1 MVNFF
6 IRRPIVSIVLSILI
20 VLLGVVVIRGLS
32 VEQYPF
38 LAPPNIRVTGTYPGA
53 SAEAV
58 EQSVAVPIEQEV
70 NGVDRMIYMKSSNTS
85 DGRMLLDVNFE
96 VGTDQDTANVL
107 TQNRVS
113 TAAARLPAEVNQQG
127 VTVKKQSP
135 SILMVVSLYSPKD
148 AYDANFLINYCGI
161 NLRDQLLRIP
171 GIAQV
176 DLFGGTDYGMR
187 VWIKPDMMGKL
198 GLVPSDIISAIKEQ
212 NIQAPAGKIGGAP
225 TPKDQEMTQTL
236 STPGRLITP
245 EEFEN
250 VIIRQTATGAVIR
263 VKDIGHV
270 ELGSQDYNS
279 FGRLNG
285 KPGGAMAV
293 YLLPGA
299 NQLKAAETIYET
311 MEHAK
316 SLFPPDMD
324 YKIVYDT
331 TPAVEAS
338 IHEIL
343 KTFVEALILVTLVV
357 YIFLQNIRATIIP
370 LLTIPVS
377 LIGTFIF
384 FPVLGFSI
392 NTLSMFGL
400 VLAIGIVVDDAI
412 VVVEAVI
419 HHLEHGLSPKDAT
432 VQAMKEVSA
441 PVIGIALILSAVFV
455 PVALL
460 AGLVGSMYKQFA
472 LTIAISVLL
481 SAFNALT
488 LTPALCALLL
498 KPPKPAWGPLGVFFR
513 GFNKVFDIV
522 TNGYVSGSRILVR
535 RGIITI
541 GIVVAVVVG
550 AGFFAKLIPAGF
562 IPDEDQ
568 GILGVNVQ
576 LPPGASLTRTN
587 EVLKRV
593 ETILGKTEGIDS
605 YQTVGG
611 YGVVTNTYQPNYG
624 TLFARLKPWEER
636 HGAAL
641 HVKGIMAELQKQFA
655 DIPEAIVFPF
665 NIPTLSGF
673 GAASGFNFLI
683 QDRSGSMTVDEL
695 GEQTRK
701 FIAAARQR
709 PELGNVFTSFDP
721 NYPQVKVDLD
731 REKARTLGV
740 PVNEVFQAMSTA
752 MGGAFVNDF
761 NRFGRLYRV
770 YVQAQ
775 PESRLKSDDIGKIYV
790 RSQTS
795 NRMVPLSTLVTI
807 KDIAGTELTTRF
819 NLLRSVE
826 LQGSPA
832 KGYTSGQ
839 ALAAL
844 EQTFADTMPKEMSYA
859 YSQLTYQEKI
869 APPPGPTF
877 ILAIVVVFLL
887 LAAMYE
893 SWRLPWAV
901 LLGSPLVALGALFG
915 VWLFG
920 FDNNVYVQIG
930 LVMLIGLAA
939 KNAILIVEFAKAKHE
954 EGLSLEDA
962 ALTSARL
969 RFRPILM
976 TAFAFILG
984 VVPLMKASGAGAG
997 AQNVMGTGVFF
1008 GMLVATALGVF
1019 IIPGNFTF
1027 IENLGRRRK
1036 KKVDDGT
1043 PPIPVDTLERPIEP
1057 GVGHGPPIA
1066 ARVGSGHP

>member
-1 MVNFF
+1 MANFF
-6 IRRPIVSIVLSILI
+6 INRPIVSIVLSILI
-20 VLLGVVVIRGLS
+20 VLMGVVVIRGLS

-107 TQNRVS
+107 TQNRTA

-148 AYDANFLINYCGI
+148 SYDANFLINYCGI

-187 VWIKPDMMGKL
+187 VWFKPDMMAKL
-198 GLVPSDIISAIKEQ
+198 GLVPADVINAIKEQ
-212 NIQAPAGKIGGAP
+212 NVQSPAGKIGGSP

-236 STPGRLITP
+236 SAPGRLVTP

-250 VIIRQTATGAVIR
+250 VIVRQTATGAVVRI
-263 VKDIGHV
+263 KDIGHV

-316 SLFPPDMD
+316 TLFPPDMD

-357 YIFLQNIRATIIP
+357 YIFLQNLRATIIP
-370 LLTIPVS
+370 MLTIPVS

-384 FPVLGFSI
+384 FPILGFSI

-419 HHLEHGLSPKDAT
+419 HHLEHGLTPKDAT

-488 LTPALCALLL
+488 LTPALCALML
-498 KPPKPAWGPLGVFFR
+498 KPPKPTRGPLGIFFR
-513 GFNKVFDIV
+513 GFNKVFEV
-522 TNGYVSGSRILVR
+522 TTNGYVSAARVLVR

-541 GIVVAVVVG
+541 GIVVAVVLG
-550 AGFFAKLIPAGF
+550 AGFFAKRIQAGF

-576 LPPGASLTRTN
+576 LPPGASLVRTS
-587 EVLKRV
+587 EVLKQV
-593 ETILGKTEGIDS
+593 EDILAKTEGIES
-605 YQTVGG
+605 YQTIGG
-611 YGVVTNTYQPNYG
+611 YGVVTNTYQSNYG

-636 HGAAL
+636 HGEAL
-641 HVKGIMAELQKQFA
+641 HVKGIMVGLQRQFA
-655 DIPEAIVFPF
+655 AIPEAVVFPF

-673 GAASGFNFLI
+673 GAVTN
-683 QDRSGSMTVDEL
+683 
-695 GEQTRK
+695 
-701 FIAAARQR
+701 
-709 PELGNVFTSFDP
+709 
-721 NYPQVKVDLD
+721 
-731 REKARTLGV
+731 RE
-740 PVNEVFQAMSTA
+740 S
-752 MGGAFVNDF
+752 
-761 NRFGRLYRV
+761 
-770 YVQAQ
+770 
-775 PESRLKSDDIGKIYV
+775 
-790 RSQTS
+790 
-795 NRMVPLSTLVTI
+795 
-807 KDIAGTELTTRF
+807 
-819 NLLRSVE
+819 
-826 LQGSPA
+826 
-832 KGYTSGQ
+832 
-839 ALAAL
+839 
-844 EQTFADTMPKEMSYA
+844 
-859 YSQLTYQEKI
+859 
-869 APPPGPTF
+869 
-877 ILAIVVVFLL
+877 
-887 LAAMYE
+887 
-893 SWRLPWAV
+893 
-901 LLGSPLVALGALFG
+901 
-915 VWLFG
+915 
-920 FDNNVYVQIG
+920 
-930 LVMLIGLAA
+930 
-939 KNAILIVEFAKAKHE
+939 
-954 EGLSLEDA
+954 
-962 ALTSARL
+962 
-969 RFRPILM
+969 
-976 TAFAFILG
+976 
-984 VVPLMKASGAGAG
+984 
-997 AQNVMGTGVFF
+997 
-1008 GMLVATALGVF
+1008 
-1019 IIPGNFTF
+1019 
-1027 IENLGRRRK
+1027 
-1036 KKVDDGT
+1036 
-1043 PPIPVDTLERPIEP
+1043 
-1057 GVGHGPPIA
+1057 
-1066 ARVGSGHP
+1066 

>member
-1 MVNFF
+1 MALFF
-6 IRRPIVSIVLSILI
+6 INRPIVAIVLSILI
-20 VLLGVVVIRGLS
+20 VLLGVVVIKGLS

-38 LAPPNIRVTGTYPGA
+38 LAPPNIRVTATYPGA

-70 NGVDRMIYMKSSNTS
+70 NGVDNMIYMKSSNTS
-85 DGRMLLDVNFE
+85 DGRMLLDVNFQ

-107 TQNRVS
+107 TQNRQAS
-113 TAAARLPAEVNQQG
+113 AAARLPAEVTQQG

-148 AYDANFLINYCGI
+148 SYDANFLINYCGI

-187 VWIKPDMMGKL
+187 VWFKPDMMAKL
-198 GLVPSDIISAIKEQ
+198 GLVPSDVIDAIKEQ

-225 TPKDQEMTQTL
+225 TPKDQEMTQTV
-236 STPGRLITP
+236 SAPGRLITP
-245 EEFEN
+245 EEFEE
-250 VIIRQTATGAVIR
+250 VIVRQTSTGAVVRI
-263 VKDIGHV
+263 KDIGHV

-316 SLFPPDMD
+316 SLFPPDVD

-338 IHEIL
+338 IHEIM

-357 YIFLQNIRATIIP
+357 FIFLQNLRATIIP
-370 LLTIPVS
+370 MLTIPVS

-384 FPVLGFSI
+384 FPLLGFSI

-419 HHLEHGLSPKDAT
+419 HHLEHGLSPKEAT

-460 AGLVGSMYKQFA
+460 GGLVGNMYKQFA

-488 LTPALCALLL
+488 LTPALCAMLL
-498 KPPKPAWGPLGVFFR
+498 KPPKPMRGPLGVFFR
-513 GFNKVFDIV
+513 GFNKAFEIV

-541 GIVVAVVVG
+541 AIVGVVIVG
-550 AGFFAKLIPAGF
+550 AGFFGRMIPAGF
-562 IPDEDQ
+562 IPEEDQ

-576 LPPGASLTRTN
+576 LPPGASLERTS
-587 EVLKRV
+587 EVLKKV
-593 ETILGKTEGIDS
+593 EVILSKVHAIES

-611 YGVVTNTYQPNYG
+611 YGVVTNTFQPNYG

-636 HGAAL
+636 HDAKEK
-641 HVKGIMAELQKQFA
+641 VKGITGELQKEFA
-655 DIPEAIVFPF
+655 GIPEAVIFPF

-673 GAASGFNFLI
+673 GAASGFNFLL
-683 QDRSGSMTVDEL
+683 QDRSGSMTVEQL
-695 GEQTRK
+695 GELARK
-701 FIAAARQR
+701 FTTAARQR

-721 NYPQVKVDLD
+721 NYPQVKVELD

-740 PVNEVFQAMSTA
+740 PVNQVFQAMSTA
-752 MGGAFVNDF
+752 MGGAYVNDF

-770 YVQAQ
+770 YVQAE
-775 PESRLKSDDIGKIYV
+775 PESRLKSEDIGKIYV
-790 RSQTS
+790 RSKSTNQ
-795 NRMVPLSTLVTI
+795 MIPLATLVSV
-807 KDIAGTELTTRF
+807 KDSAGTELTTRF

-826 LQGSPA
+826 IQGAPA
-832 KGYTSGQ
+832 PGYTSGQ

-844 EQTFADTMPKEMSYA
+844 EAVFAEQMPKEMSFA
-859 YSQLTYQEKI
+859 YSQLSFQEKI
-869 APPPGPTF
+869 APPPLPTLV
-877 ILAIVVVFLL
+877 LAIGCVFLL

-939 KNAILIVEFAKAKHE
+939 KNAILIVEFAKAKRD
-954 EGLSLEDA
+954 EGMSLEDA

-984 VVPLMKASGAGAG
+984 VVPLMRSSGAGSG

-1019 IIPGNFTF
+1019 IIPGNYTF
-1027 IENLGRRRK
+1027 VESVLKRK
-1036 KKVDDGT
+1036 KKDEPQVETGAAL
-1043 PPIPVDTLERPIEP
+1043 PPPLPAA
-1057 GVGHGPPIA
+1057 GGGGH
-1066 ARVGSGHP
+1066 S

>member
-1 MVNFF
+1 MGNFF
-6 IRRPIVSIVLSILI
+6 IRRPIVAIVISILT
-20 VLLGVVVIRGLS
+20 LLIGIVVIRGLS

-38 LAPPNIRVTGTYPGA
+38 LAPPNIRVTATYPGA

-58 EQSVAVPIEQEV
+58 EQSVATPIEQEV

-96 VGTDQDTANVL
+96 VGTDQDTSNVL

-135 SILMVVSLYSPKD
+135 SILMVISLFSPKD

-161 NLRDQLLRIP
+161 NLRDQILRIP

-187 VWIKPDMMGKL
+187 VWIRPDRLAKL
-198 GLVPSDIISAIKEQ
+198 GLVPADVITALKEQ
-212 NIQAPAGKIGGAP
+212 NLQAPAGKIGGAP

-236 STPGRLITP
+236 NAPGRLVTP

-250 VIIRQTATGAVIR
+250 VIIRQTATGAVVRI
-263 VKDIGHV
+263 KDVGRV

-299 NQLKAAETIYET
+299 NQLKASETIYET

-357 YIFLQNIRATIIP
+357 YIFLQNLRATIIP
-370 LLTIPVS
+370 LITIPVS

-384 FPVLGFSI
+384 FPVLGFSV

-419 HHLEHGLSPKDAT
+419 HHLEHGLSPKEAT
-432 VQAMKEVSA
+432 IQAMKEVSA

-498 KPPKPAWGPLGVFFR
+498 KPPKPTRGPIGAFFR
-513 GFNKVFDIV
+513 GFNKVFDIT
-522 TNGYVSGSRILVR
+522 TNGYVNTARLLVR
-535 RGIITI
+535 RSFITVV
-541 GIVVAVVVG
+541 IVGGVVLL
-550 AGFFAKLIPAGF
+550 ALGFASRIPAGF
-562 IPDEDQ
+562 IPEEDQ
-568 GILGVNVQ
+568 GILGVSVQ
-576 LPPGASLTRTN
+576 LPPAASLERTSA
-587 EVLKRV
+587 VLKQV
-593 ETILGKTEGIDS
+593 EEILSKVEAIDS
-605 YQTVGG
+605 YQTIGG
-611 YGVVTNTYQPNYG
+611 YGVVTNTYQSNYG
-624 TLFARLKPWEER
+624 SLFARLKPWEER
-636 HGAAL
+636 HGEAL
-641 HVKGIMAELQKQFA
+641 HVKGIMAELQRKFA
-655 DIPEAIVFPF
+655 AIPEAILFPF

-673 GAASGFNFLI
+673 GASAGFNFLI
-683 QDRSGSMTVDEL
+683 QDRSGSMTVNQL
-695 GEQTRK
+695 GEQTTK
-701 FIAAARQR
+701 FLTAARQR
-709 PELGNVFTSFDP
+709 PEIGNVFTSFDP

-740 PVNEVFQAMSTA
+740 PVNEVFQTMSAA

-770 YVQAQ
+770 YVQADSV
-775 PESRLKSDDIGKIYV
+775 SRLKSEDIGRIYV
-790 RSQTS
+790 RSQTTKQ
-795 NRMVPLSTLVTI
+795 MVPLSTLVTI
-807 KDIAGTELTTRF
+807 KDVAGTELTTRF

-826 LQGSPA
+826 LQGVPGR
-832 KGYTSGQ
+832 GYTSGQ

-844 EQTFADTMPKEMSYA
+844 EQVFKDTMPSEMSFA
-859 YSQLTYQEKI
+859 YSSLSYQEKI
-869 APPPGPTF
+869 APPAGPTL
-877 ILAIVVVFLL
+877 ILAIVAVFLL

-901 LLGSPLVALGALFG
+901 LLGSPLVALGAFFG
-915 VWLFG
+915 VWLMG
-920 FDNNVYVQIG
+920 YDNNVYVQIG

-939 KNAILIVEFAKAKHE
+939 KNAILIVEFAKAKNE

-962 ALTSARL
+962 AITSARL

-997 AQNVMGTGVFF
+997 AQNVMGTGVFW
-1008 GMLVATALGVF
+1008 GMLIATAAGVF
-1019 IIPGNFTF
+1019 LIPGNYTF
-1027 IENLGRRRK
+1027 IEGLGRRRRAK
-1036 KKVDDGT
+1036 TAEAT
-1043 PPIPVDTLERPIEP
+1043 PEP
-1057 GVGHGPPIA
+1057 APAVLTAEAGGKHA
-1066 ARVGSGHP
+1066 